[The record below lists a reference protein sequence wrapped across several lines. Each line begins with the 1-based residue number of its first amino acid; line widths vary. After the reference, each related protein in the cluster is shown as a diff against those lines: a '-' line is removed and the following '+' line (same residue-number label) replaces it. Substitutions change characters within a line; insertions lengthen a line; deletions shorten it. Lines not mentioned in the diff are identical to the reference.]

1 MSMFVNTVSSYQQM
15 QNWRASQAKV
25 NDQILGSP
33 NAVSTDLSSAFAN
46 AANNLYSGQ
55 VVLGATAMGS
65 RISHEHQLAAAK
77 TSGQTPADAGLKA
90 AQAAGNLILSHL
102 GIAGA
107 PASASSS
114 GQTTSGHYSAPINAA
129 TGYSY
134 VQTSAANLGGLNAI
148 NIFA

>member
-1 MSMFVNTVSSYQQM
+1 M
-15 QNWRASQAKV
+15 
-25 NDQILGSP
+25 NDQIFGSP
-33 NAVSTDLSSAFAN
+33 TAVSSVDLSSAFTN
-46 AANNLYSGQ
+46 AANNFYSGQ
-55 VVLGATAMGS
+55 VVLGATAMGT

-77 TSGQTPADAGLKA
+77 SGKTTPDAGLKA
-90 AQAAGNLILSHL
+90 AQAAGNAILSNL

-107 PASASSS
+107 SAGASSS
-114 GQTTSGHYSAPINAA
+114 GHATSGHYSAPINAA